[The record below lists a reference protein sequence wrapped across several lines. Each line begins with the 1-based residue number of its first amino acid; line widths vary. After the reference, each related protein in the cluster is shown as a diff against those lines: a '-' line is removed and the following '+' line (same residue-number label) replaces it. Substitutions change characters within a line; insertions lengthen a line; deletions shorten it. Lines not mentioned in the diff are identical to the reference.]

1 MRSLKILLVVIVI
14 LLVAAGAGV
23 ELGLYNVAAD
33 HPHWQV
39 TRLLLTQ
46 VRERSIKVRSQSIDV
61 PDLNDPQ
68 MIATGAGHYAEMCTG
83 CHLAPGMNS
92 SEMREGLYP
101 KPPVLYKT
109 GIDDPREAF
118 WIIKHGIKMTAMPA
132 WGKSH
137 SDQAI
142 WDIVA
147 FLKKLPS
154 LTPAQYQAITAKPHG
169 EDGDGQH

>member
-1 MRSLKILLVVIVI
+1 MRALKILLVVIVI
-14 LLVAAGAGV
+14 LLAATGAAI
-23 ELGLYNVAAD
+23 EMGLYNVAAD
-33 HPHWQV
+33 HPHWRV
-39 TRLLLTQ
+39 TRQLLTQ
-46 VRERSIKVRSQSIDV
+46 VRERSIEVRSQNLTV
-61 PDLNDPQ
+61 PDLSAPQ
-68 MIATGAGHYAEMCTG
+68 LVATGAGHYAEMCTG
-83 CHLAPGMNS
+83 CHLAPGMDS
-92 SEMREGLYP
+92 SELREGLYP

-142 WDIVA
+142 WAIVA

-154 LTPAQYQAITAKPHG
+154 MTPAQYQAITAKSQTK
-169 EDGDGQH
+169 DGDGQD